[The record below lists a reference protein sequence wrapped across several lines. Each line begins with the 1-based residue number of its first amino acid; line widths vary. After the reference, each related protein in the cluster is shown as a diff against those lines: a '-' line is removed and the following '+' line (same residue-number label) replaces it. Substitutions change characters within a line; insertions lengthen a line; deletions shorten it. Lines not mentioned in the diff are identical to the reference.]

1 MSHSPEARA
10 DLTDVDLSS
19 QTAVVTGSTNGIGR
33 AAALALG
40 RLGADVLV
48 HGRDPDAGATV
59 VDELTNRGVRATF
72 VPADCADPDAVEALA
87 EAIRDWCDGIDLLFN
102 NAGALFQ
109 SGALADTGIERTFQ
123 VNHLAPYLLTGRLLD
138 HLRDGARIVTT
149 ASDAHRGATL
159 NLDRVRGPDP
169 FSGMKAYSHSKL
181 ANVLFAS
188 ELARRLD
195 AADRPVVSH
204 SVHPGFVPGS
214 QFGRFLPGPLSGL
227 FRMLGVVPGTASVA
241 DGAAEL
247 LHAALSADATA
258 SSGRYFTGQ
267 APVDPSSAARDAD
280 AAARL
285 WTRSAEMLD
294 IAEPLAEAAPRPRS
308 SDAQS

>member
-1 MSHSPEARA
+1 MSQSPEARA
-10 DLTDVDLSS
+10 NLEETDLSD
-19 QTAVVTGSTNGIGR
+19 QTALVTGSTNGIGR
-33 AAALALG
+33 AVALALG

-48 HGRDPDAGATV
+48 HGRESSAGESLV
-59 VDELTNRGVRATF
+59 EELTDLSVRATF
-72 VPADCADPDAVEALA
+72 VQADFADPDSVLSLA
-87 EAIRDWCDGIDLLFN
+87 ETAQDWCDGLDLLFN

-109 SGALADTGIERTFQ
+109 AGDRTPTGIERTFQ
-123 VNHLAPYLLTGRLLD
+123 VNHLAPYLLTAQLLD

-149 ASDAHRGATL
+149 ASDAHRGAVL
-159 NLDRVRGPDP
+159 NLERVRGSEP
-169 FSGMKAYSHSKL
+169 FSGMEAYSHSKL
-181 ANVLFAS
+181 ANILFAS

-195 AADRPVVSH
+195 ATGRAVQSH

-247 LHAALSADATA
+247 LHAALSPDAAET
-258 SSGRYFTGQ
+258 SGRYFTGR
-267 APVDPSSAARDAD
+267 APVEPSSAARDAD

-294 IAEPLAEAAPRPRS
+294 MAEPLADARPRS
-308 SDAQS
+308 SAQS